1 MKDIIHDVET
11 KMKHAVDHLHHE
23 LKQLRTGRASTSILD
38 GVVVEYYG
46 NPTPLSKMAN
56 VSVADATMLVA
67 QPWDVSQMA
76 AIEKAIRAA
85 NLGLNPTND
94 GKIVR
99 IPVPPLTE
107 DRRKD
112 LVKRAHDMAE
122 HARTAVRAAR
132 RDGNDRIKAMEK
144 DKKIGQDEERRGHDD
159 VQKVHDKFIDEIAKA
174 LQTKE
179 KDILV
184 V

>member
-1 MKDIIHDVET
+1 MKDILHDVET
-11 KMKHAVDHLHHE
+11 KMKHAVDHFHHE
-23 LKQLRTGRASTSILD
+23 LKQLRTGRASTSILE
-38 GVVVEYYG
+38 GVQVEYYG
-46 NPTPLSKMAN
+46 NPTPINQVAN
-56 VSVADATMLVA
+56 LNVADATMLVA
-67 QPWDVSQMA
+67 QPYDPSQIN

-107 DRRKD
+107 DRRKE

-122 HARTAVRAAR
+122 HARTGIRAAR

-159 VQKVHDKFIDEIAKA
+159 VQKVHDKYIDDVAKSLA
-174 LQTKE
+174 VKE

>member
-1 MKDIIHDVET
+1 MKAIIQDVET
-11 KMKHAVDHLHHE
+11 KMKHAVDHFHHE

-38 GVVVEYYG
+38 GVIVEYYG
-46 NPTPLSKMAN
+46 TPTPLSKVAN

-67 QPWDVSQMA
+67 QPWDGSQMA

-94 GKIVR
+94 GKIIR

-107 DRRKD
+107 ERRKD

-159 VQKVHDKFIDEIAKA
+159 VQKVHDKHIDEIGKA
-174 LQTKE
+174 LQHKE